1 MKILQVTNFF
11 KPSWEAGGPVRS
23 VYETSKSLV
32 KNGHDVTV
40 YTTDGFK
47 SRLDVEKNKPVNV
60 DGVKTYYF
68 RNLSLFVTKNM
79 NFPIPYY
86 APLVLRKEIQNFDI
100 IHINEHR
107 TVLAILIH
115 HYAKKNKIPYV
126 LQPRGTIPT
135 MGKSKQKKRFDQ
147 LFGYSII
154 KDASKIIA
162 SSKIESDQYFD
173 LLPDLDSEKIVHIPN
188 GIDLVTYQNLPE
200 KGTFK
205 KKYSINSDE
214 KVVLFLSR
222 LHKRKG
228 ADLLIKAFCDLK
240 CEFKNVKLVI
250 VGPDEGYLDKLKSIV
265 AELNIMD
272 DVVFTG
278 PLYESDKI
286 EAYVDADV
294 FVLPSKDRYESFG
307 NVVLEA
313 MACGMP
319 VIVTNNCGVSEWI
332 GPNAGYII
340 EYDKD
345 KLKDAILILFDDDA
359 KRINIG
365 AIGKIQVSKEFGW
378 NQIIEKNE
386 IIYSDVLQQKSSLV
400 KYMHT

>member
-1 MKILQVTNFF
+1 MKILQITNFF
-11 KPSWEAGGPVRS
+11 KPSWEAGGPARS
-23 VYETSKSLV
+23 VYEISKKLV
-32 KNGHDVTV
+32 ENGHDVTV

-47 SRLDVEKNKPVNV
+47 SRLDVETNKPVVV
-60 DGVKTYYF
+60 DGIRTYYF
-68 RNLSLFVTKNM
+68 RNLSSFLTKM
-79 NFPIPYY
+79 MLFPIPYY
-86 APLVLRKEIQNFDI
+86 LPLVMRKEIKNFDI

-107 TVLAILIH
+107 TALAIMVH
-115 HYAKKNKIPYV
+115 YYAKKYGIPYI
-126 LQPRGTIPT
+126 LQPRGSVPTIS
-135 MGKSKQKKRFDQ
+135 KSKLKKIFDY

-154 KDASKIIA
+154 KDASEIIA

-173 LLPDLDSEKIVHIPN
+173 LLPGLEYEKIVHIPN
-188 GIDLVTYQNLPE
+188 GIDLVTYLNLPE

-205 KKYSINSDE
+205 KKYSINTDE

-240 CEFKNVKLVI
+240 SELKNVKLVI
-250 VGPDEGYLDKLKSIV
+250 AGPDEGYLDTLKSIV
-265 AELNIMD
+265 AELNIKD

-313 MACGMP
+313 LACGTP
-319 VIVTNNCGVSEWI
+319 VIVTNNCGISEWI
-332 GPNAGYII
+332 TDDVGYVI

-345 KLKDAILILFDDDA
+345 QITNAIYEILVNDELGNIYKTISKNFINNFTWDDVVT
-359 KRINIG
+359 
-365 AIGKIQVSKEFGW
+365 KIE
-378 NQIIEKNE
+378 NTYLEC
-386 IIYSDVLQQKSSLV
+386 L
-400 KYMHT
+400 